1 VEVPET
7 RFLEIREVASGQV
20 VVAIEVLSLQSKEPG
35 EERVAYEHKRQQ
47 ILASQ
52 THLIE
57 IDFLRKGKR
66 LEIGAVTEG
75 FDYYVLV
82 SRSGDRPRA
91 AFYGFTIQERIPPV
105 LVPLMGGE
113 EEPLLDLQAVFTGVY
128 DRAGFDLAID
138 YSGVLA
144 D

>member
-20 VVAIEVLSLQSKEPG
+20 VVAIEVLSLQSKETG
-35 EERVAYEHKRQQ
+35 EEQVAYEHKRQQ

-75 FDYYVLV
+75 FDYYILV

-91 AFYGFTIQERIPPV
+91 AFYGFTVEERIPPV
-105 LVPLMGGE
+105 LVPLMAGE

-138 YSGVLA
+138 YSGILA